1 MCLVFLK
8 TSGVSF
14 NTVIVKG
21 KKGAECAD
29 DRRWQSP
36 NRPVPIARTQKE
48 QRPPLGEAVH
58 TFRTDQSPADWGW
71 SLAVFFA
78 SVCGTT
84 ARPMGDKH
92 TAFSPGH

>member
-1 MCLVFLK
+1 M
-8 TSGVSF
+8 
-14 NTVIVKG
+14 
-21 KKGAECAD
+21 
-29 DRRWQSP
+29 RRRQTLAKP
-36 NRPVPIARTQKE
+36 NMLVPIARTQKE

-92 TAFSPGH
+92 TVFSPGH